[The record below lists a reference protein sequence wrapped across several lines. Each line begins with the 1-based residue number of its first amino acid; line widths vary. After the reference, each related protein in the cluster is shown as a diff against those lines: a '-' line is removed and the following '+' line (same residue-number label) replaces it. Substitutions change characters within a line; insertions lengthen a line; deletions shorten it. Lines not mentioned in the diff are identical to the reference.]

1 MESSYNRSVK
11 IMMDLPYA
19 THRSLIEPLTGETH
33 PKKILLSRFLG
44 FMDKIT
50 KSGKERVKM
59 LMETARKDVRSVTG
73 SNYRNIMLLVGKS
86 SVADVR
92 KEDVEKIG
100 YFELDSDQL
109 WKVGSIREIIK
120 VKQGLMEV
128 PGFGSDELETILNF
142 LCTS

>member
-1 MESSYNRSVK
+1 
-11 IMMDLPYA
+11 
-19 THRSLIEPLTGETH
+19 
-33 PKKILLSRFLG
+33 
-44 FMDKIT
+44 MDKIS

-59 LMETARKDVRSVTG
+59 LMETSREDVRSVTG

-92 KEDVEKIG
+92 KEDVDKID
-100 YFELDSDQL
+100 YFKLDSGDS
-109 WKVGSIREIIK
+109 WKVGSIIEIIQ

-128 PGFGSDELETILNF
+128 PGFEFDELEVILDY